1 MKFLSVLTAL
11 AASPFSAS
19 AGPVSSP
26 EGIEERQAGNCLVNR
41 QLINTWHESGMSRRR
56 VAFSSENTPVENYCK
71 YWHQGSGLHNV
82 QCYNSEAAKSW
93 VVDVSTPLGL
103 GGDGDFNDNYVAT
116 LRSWRTE
123 YHCAT
128 G

>member
-11 AASPFSAS
+11 AASPFFAS

-41 QLINTWHESGMSRRR
+41 QLIDTWHESAMSRRR

-71 YWHQGSGLHNV
+71 YWQGDPGLHNV

-93 VVDVSTPLGL
+93 VVDVNTPLGAW
-103 GGDGDFNDNYVAT
+103 GDQVFNDRYVSS
-116 LRSWRTE
+116 LRGWRTE